1 MSEDGME
8 RTESKRRQICDLL
21 TEWILEVKGC
31 VERESYH
38 PSPDAD
44 HSDDVIEQGIK
55 DLAKLRELRQQVED
69 V

>member
-44 HSDDVIEQGIK
+44 HSDDVIE
-55 DLAKLRELRQQVED
+55 
-69 V
+69 